1 MPSQVQNNGA
11 CKKFIEIALSS
22 GERKHVDMY
31 IAMNTT
37 SNKTR
42 IKYSINLTQGLI
54 EALLTMSV
62 LWKEIKVYKGEI
74 NCEAIVIAAESLGR
88 LQVSPSRQVFPLC
101 RLFPPTNFFPS
112 PWMS

>member
-1 MPSQVQNNGA
+1 MPSQLQNNGA
-11 CKKFIEIALSS
+11 CKKFIEITLSS

-88 LQVSPSRQVFPLC
+88 LQVSPSRQVFPLR
-101 RLFPPTNFFPS
+101 RLFPPTNLFPS